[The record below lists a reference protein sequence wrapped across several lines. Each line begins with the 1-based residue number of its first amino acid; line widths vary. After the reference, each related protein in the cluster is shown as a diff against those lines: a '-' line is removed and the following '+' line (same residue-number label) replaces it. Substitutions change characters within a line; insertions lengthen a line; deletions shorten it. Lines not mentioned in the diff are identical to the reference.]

1 MSWRRTSQGKTR
13 QWECP
18 ESASRVAFR
27 ELQLLSQVVENYA
40 RDYLVGRFGGQ
51 IAEDIKPLEIQKWM
65 KSLNE
70 TNGLAW
76 MTIAKLRGFLFRIYK
91 IGQRHE
97 LVAKNPVLLVETFKV
112 RLPGLHQYPGTDACD
127 PETET
132 WFWIRGRLADFPLL
146 NPCGPFE

>member
-1 MSWRRTSQGKTR
+1 MRPK
-13 QWECP
+13 
-18 ESASRVAFR
+18 SANTIPI
-27 ELQLLSQVVENYA
+27 VEHYA

-70 TNGLAW
+70 TNGFVW
-76 MTIAKLRGFLFRIYK
+76 TTIAKLRGFLFCIYK
-91 IGQRHE
+91 IAQRHE
-97 LVAKNPVLLVETFKV
+97 IVAKNPVLFVQTFKV

-132 WFWIRGRLADFPLL
+132 RLRWSSVL
-146 NPCGPFE
+146 